1 MKITRIHVDRFGN
14 WHDLDLAPLNAGIN
28 VFYGPNETG
37 KSTLMRMIRG
47 ILYGFRPEEIREHAR
62 VPESVP
68 WSALLDIKHQGQRYE
83 IRRQSKNGGRGQ
95 FSFQGDARGFSS
107 QDLLNSLHAGVKE
120 SVYENVFA
128 IGLNELQE
136 LGTLH
141 GDQVARH
148 IYGLSLGPEGQ
159 AILDVCQQLSHNRQ
173 TCLSHKLKSGSLVDL
188 YQQLDDVNAQL
199 ANLKQQSQRFFQLSN
214 ELQQLREESD
224 SLKKRKSGLQY
235 QIRGHRFLERV
246 FKPWQEVQNLQHKLK
261 QLPIV
266 HEFPVDGIA
275 LLDEYDQKIRQTEA
289 RLIEVKAEI
298 KRLSKEIEQYESD
311 NELLDHA
318 SQIQSLADQKDWIAS
333 LEQDFKDGQAEAR
346 RLETILEQ
354 YRPQNLSLEALA
366 HIQTTPN
373 NNQRLIQAAREYR
386 AASLKRKQAHQRYK
400 KVSRRYQKKLAELQ
414 EKSGR
419 LLNGHSIEQELQR
432 ARERM
437 QHLERLSQ
445 LRFRESEFTIRQEA
459 VREQLER
466 LQTHSR
472 LPGWAKK
479 TLFGFAIAGT
489 LLMLAG
495 IWRGVNDATLV
506 GFIYCLTGLFLGGTT
521 WAIKKHFEIDVDDQA
536 EELQDENWALDVHL
550 RETRQEIDRLLED
563 EYFGLKLVKEG
574 HSLSSPRQREQVP
587 KLNFNDENILRTEL
601 LHDLAFKITE
611 LEQLQ
616 AGQEQVQN
624 TRQRLVRLRNRSQEI
639 QREFSSK
646 RHEWCECLKQL
657 GLTETLKIEDAFR
670 MWHQVSNAGLYAT
683 QREQELRRIKPL
695 GDIVNMF
702 HRRVQELGLKL
713 NRNQQQLDRPFE
725 VVAEWEREL
734 DKLSGQRKERARLRK
749 EEKRLRQEAE
759 TLQLKLEKIKHQ
771 RSSLLIQGG
780 ASNREEFLQRAS
792 AIEERLQLEEQL
804 ADAQA
809 ELEKIS
815 RSEQEM
821 AIVED
826 DLLNFDSQQNTD
838 HLEMLNLEL
847 EDIERDLVSVAEN
860 MGRLKQEYQNAK
872 TDRTSAQLRF
882 RREQI
887 QEQIRQA
894 GASWFSTELSTVGI
908 DQLRSEFERTS
919 QPETLAIASDYLR
932 QLTNDK
938 YTNIWTPLGEQFP
951 KIDDDQGHTLTVDD
965 LSSGTREQLFLAIRL
980 AMVERFRNQGVQLP
994 MILDDV
1000 LVNFDQERTR
1010 AAIKTLNAV
1019 AAKGQQILLFTCH
1032 LHLTQLF
1039 EEQGTTAVRLPASH
1053 PQRTQDTVYEAYE
1066 PPAFNEADE
1075 DNESETFP
1083 ATEEENTYEEPATL
1097 EVLPYELDW
1106 SDPLDCLSGLTDSQI
1121 RLLTAADIWTIN
1133 ELLTFSADDI
1143 AAGVPEESLT
1153 AGLIFEWQS
1162 QARLASCIRGLVP
1175 AHALLLVSCGIT
1187 EPEEIAGL
1195 SFEELW
1201 SLVQT
1206 CQHSTTAEHQ
1216 TVITETRVE
1225 QWILGAQQARVF
1237 APQATSSAPES
1248 APSESLQEKREYR
1261 HDGSHPTPDSQGPN
1275 IPPFYLNR
1283 SMPVE
1288 DAPSIGPKTA
1298 ERLEA
1303 ANIFTVNDLLECNPQ
1318 YVANKLNVQHIRKQ
1332 TIRKWIRQTTLVCC
1346 IPGLR
1351 GHDAQILEGCGLT
1364 DPATIGR
1371 TSPQDLLGKVNSFL
1385 KTKKGQ
1391 RILRDAKRPDL
1402 DEVTDWIRW
1411 SQKARE
1417 LRAA

>member
-14 WHDLDLAPLNAGIN
+14 WHDLDLAPLQAGIN

-47 ILYGFRPEEIREHAR
+47 ILYGFRPEENREQAR
-62 VPESVP
+62 VPDSTP

-83 IRRQSKNGGRGQ
+83 IRRQSRAGGRGQ
-95 FSFQGDARGFSS
+95 FSFQAEARGISS
-107 QDLLNSLHAGVKE
+107 QELLSSLHAGVKE

-141 GDQVARH
+141 GEQVARH

-159 AILDVCQQLSHNRQ
+159 AILDVSQQISANRQ
-173 TCLSHKLKSGSLVDL
+173 TCLSHNLKSGSLVDL
-188 YQQLDDVNAQL
+188 YRQLDEVNSKL
-199 ANLKQQSQRFFQLSN
+199 ASLKQQSQRFFQLSN

-261 QLPIV
+261 QLPVV
-266 HEFPVDGIA
+266 HDFPVDGIA
-275 LLDEYDQKIRQTEA
+275 QLDEFDRKIKQTES

-298 KRLSKEIEQYESD
+298 KRLRKEIEQYESD
-311 NELLDHA
+311 NELLEHA
-318 SQIQSLADQKDWIAS
+318 AQIQSLADQKDWIAS
-333 LEQDFKDGQAEAR
+333 LEQDFQEGQTEVR
-346 RLETILEQ
+346 RLEQILEQ
-354 YRPQNLSLEALA
+354 YRPQNLSVDALS
-366 HIQTTPN
+366 HIQTTPD

-386 AASLKRKQAHQRYK
+386 MASHKRKQAHLRYK

-419 LLNGHSIEQELQR
+419 LLNGQSIEQELKR

-445 LRFRESEFTIRQEA
+445 LRFRESEFSIRQEA
-459 VREQLER
+459 VREQLDR

-472 LPGWAKK
+472 IPGWAKK

-489 LLMLAG
+489 LLLLAG
-495 IWRGVNDATLV
+495 IWRGVTDASLV
-506 GFIYCLTGLFLGGTT
+506 GLIYCLTGLFLGGLT
-521 WAIKKHFEIDVDDQA
+521 WAIKKHFEIDVNDQA
-536 EELQDENWALDVHL
+536 DELQDENWALDVHL

-563 EYFGLKLVKEG
+563 EYFSLKLVKEG
-574 HSLSSPRQREQVP
+574 HSLSNPRHREQVP
-587 KLNFNDENILRTEL
+587 ALSFNDENVLRTEL
-601 LHDLAFKITE
+601 LHDLAFKISE

-616 AGQEQVQN
+616 ASQEQVQK

-670 MWHQVSNAGLYAT
+670 MWHQVSNASLYAT

-702 HRRVQELGLKL
+702 YRRVRELGLKL
-713 NRNQQQLDRPFE
+713 NRNHQQLDRPFE
-725 VVAEWEREL
+725 VVGEWEREL
-734 DKLSGQRKERARLRK
+734 ELLSGQRKERARLRK
-749 EEKRLRQEAE
+749 EEKRLRQEAD
-759 TLQLKLEKIKHQ
+759 TLQLSLEGLQHQ

-780 ASNREEFLQRAS
+780 AANRGEFLQRANS
-792 AIEERLQLEEQL
+792 IDERLQLEELL
-804 ADAQA
+804 ADAQT

-821 AIVED
+821 AIVEE
-826 DLLNFDSQQNTD
+826 DLLNFDLQQNTD
-838 HLEMLNLEL
+838 HLDMLNLEL

-860 MGRLKQEYQNAK
+860 MGRLKQDYQNAK
-872 TDRTSAQLRF
+872 TDRSSAQLRF
-882 RREQI
+882 QREQI
-887 QEQIRQA
+887 QEQIQQA
-894 GASWFSTELSTVGI
+894 GSLWFSTELSAVGI
-908 DQLRSEFERTS
+908 NQLRSEFERTS

-951 KIDDDQGHTLTVDD
+951 KIDDDQGHTLTVDE

-1010 AAIKTLNAV
+1010 AAIKTLSAV

-1039 EEQGTTAVRLPASH
+1039 EEQGITAVRLPASDVTRSH
-1053 PQRTQDTVYEAYE
+1053 APEVIPTTVVEEVVDEEIEEDEYTE
-1066 PPAFNEADE
+1066 P
-1075 DNESETFP
+1075 SEEPT
-1083 ATEEENTYEEPATL
+1083 NEEPATL
-1097 EVLPYELDW
+1097 EVLAYELDW
-1106 SDPLDCLSGLTDSQI
+1106 SDPLDCLSGLSDSQI
-1121 RLLTAADIWTIN
+1121 QSLTEADIWTIRD
-1133 ELLTFSADDI
+1133 LLTFSADEI
-1143 AAGVPEESLT
+1143 ADGVDDDGLT

-1162 QARLASCIRGLVP
+1162 QARLAACIRGLAP
-1175 AHALLLVSCGIT
+1175 SHALLLVSCGIT
-1187 EPEEIAGL
+1187 EPNEIAGMTI
-1195 SFEELW
+1195 EELW
-1201 SLVQT
+1201 SLVET
-1206 CQHSTTAEHQ
+1206 CQDSSDIPQ
-1216 TVITETRVE
+1216 QPVITEIRVE
-1225 QWILGAQQARVF
+1225 QWILGAQQARTF
-1237 APQATSSAPES
+1237 SPE
-1248 APSESLQEKREYR
+1248 ASESLSQTEQEPPQERREYR

-1303 ANIFTVNDLLECNPQ
+1303 AGVFTVNDLLECNPEF
-1318 YVANKLNVQHIRKQ
+1318 VANKLNVQHIRKQ
-1332 TIRKWIRQTTLVCC
+1332 TIRKWKKQTKLVCC

-1364 DPATIGR
+1364 EPEMIARAI
-1371 TSPQDLLGKVNSFL
+1371 PQDLLGKVNSFL

-1402 DEVTDWIRW
+1402 EEVSDWIHW
-1411 SQKARE
+1411 SQKARK
-1417 LRAA
+1417 LQAA

>member
-1 MKITRIHVDRFGN
+1 MKINRIHVDRFGN
-14 WHDLDLAPLNAGIN
+14 WHDLNLAPLQAGIN

-47 ILYGFRPEEIREHAR
+47 ILYGFRSEEIREHVR
-62 VPESVP
+62 VPDSTP

-95 FSFQGDARGFSS
+95 FSFQAESRGISS
-107 QDLLNSLHAGVKE
+107 QELLTSLHAGVKE

-159 AILDVCQQLSHNRQ
+159 AILDVSRHIAENRQ
-173 TCLSHKLKSGSLVDL
+173 TCLSHDLKSGSLVDL
-188 YQQLDDVNAQL
+188 YRQLDEVNAQL
-199 ANLKQQSQRFFQLSN
+199 ANLQQQSQRFYHLSN

-246 FKPWQEVQNLQHKLK
+246 FKPWQEVQHLHQKLK
-261 QLPIV
+261 QLPVV
-266 HEFPVDGIA
+266 HDFPVDGIA
-275 LLDEYDQKIRQTEA
+275 LLDDYDQQIRQTEA
-289 RLIEVKAEI
+289 KLIEVKAEI
-298 KRLSKEIEQYESD
+298 KRLRKEIEQYESD

-318 SQIQSLADQKDWIAS
+318 AQIQSLADQKDWIAS
-333 LEQDFKDGQAEAR
+333 LEQDFKDGQTEVR
-346 RLETILEQ
+346 RLEQILEQ
-354 YRPQNLSLEALA
+354 YRPQNLSVDALE
-366 HIQTTPN
+366 HIQATPD
-373 NNQRLIQAAREYR
+373 NNQRLIQSAREYR

-445 LRFRESEFTIRQEA
+445 LRFRESEFSIRQEA

-472 LPGWAKK
+472 IPGWAKK

-489 LLMLAG
+489 LLLLAG
-495 IWRGVNDATLV
+495 IWRGVTDATLV
-506 GFIYCLTGLFLGGTT
+506 GVIYCLTGLFLGGIT
-521 WAIKKHFEIDVDDQA
+521 WAIKKHFEIDVNDQA

-563 EYFGLKLVKEG
+563 EYFALKLVKEG
-574 HSLSSPRQREQVP
+574 HSLSNQRHREQVP
-587 KLNFNDENILRTEL
+587 ALNFNDENILRTEL
-601 LHDLAFKITE
+601 LHDLAFKISE

-616 AGQEQVQN
+616 AAQAQVQK

-670 MWHQVSNAGLYAT
+670 MWHQISNASLYAT
-683 QREQELRRIKPL
+683 QRAQEQRRIKPL

-702 HRRVQELGLKL
+702 YRRVRELGLKL

-725 VVAEWEREL
+725 VVTEWEREL
-734 DKLSGQRKERARLRK
+734 ELLSGQRKERARLRK
-749 EEKRLRQEAE
+749 EEKRLREEAE
-759 TLQLKLEKIKHQ
+759 SLQLTLEEIKHQ

-780 ASNREEFLQRAS
+780 AANREEFLQRAS
-792 AIEERLQLEEQL
+792 AIEDRLQLEEL
-804 ADAQA
+804 FADAQA
-809 ELEKIS
+809 ELEQIS

-826 DLLNFDSQQNTD
+826 DLLNFDLQQNTE

-847 EDIERDLVSVAEN
+847 EDIERDLVNVAEN
-860 MGRLKQEYQNAK
+860 MGRLKQDYQHAK
-872 TDRTSAQLRF
+872 TDRSSARLRF

-894 GASWFSTELSTVGI
+894 GAQWFSTELSAVGI
-908 DQLRSEFERTS
+908 AELRSEFERTS

-932 QLTNDK
+932 QLTNEK

-951 KIDDDQGHTLTVDD
+951 KIDDDEGHTLTVDE

-1039 EEQGTTAVRLPASH
+1039 EEQGITAVRLPASDA
-1053 PQRTQDTVYEAYE
+1053 QRSRNTAFETSTFIEEDDSEPEA
-1066 PPAFNEADE
+1066 F
-1075 DNESETFP
+1075 STF
-1083 ATEEENTYEEPATL
+1083 EEYDSDEEPETL

-1106 SDPLDCLSGLTDSQI
+1106 SDPLDCLSGLSAAQI
-1121 RLLTAADIWTIN
+1121 QLLTEADIWTIQD
-1133 ELLTFSADDI
+1133 LLSHSADEI
-1143 AAGVPEESLT
+1143 AGRIPDENLT

-1162 QARLASCIRGLVP
+1162 QARLAACIRGLAP
-1175 AHALLLVSCGIT
+1175 PHAILLVSCGIT
-1187 EPEEIAGL
+1187 EPEEIASL

-1201 SLVQT
+1201 SLVQS
-1206 CQHSTTAEHQ
+1206 CQDATENQHPV
-1216 TVITETRVE
+1216 VITETRVE
-1225 QWILGAQQARVF
+1225 QWILGAQQARAF
-1237 APQATSSAPES
+1237 SPHSSSAITKSEQ
-1248 APSESLQEKREYR
+1248 AESLQDNREYR
-1261 HDGSHPTPDSQGPN
+1261 RDDSHSTPDAQGPN
-1275 IPPFYLNR
+1275 IPPFYLDR

-1303 ANIFTVNDLLECNPQ
+1303 ANIFTVKDLLECNPQ

-1371 TSPQDLLGKVNSFL
+1371 TSPQELLGKVNSFL

-1402 DEVTDWIRW
+1402 DEVTDWVRW